1 MAQGLAEPEQVV
13 EVAGIEIETPLG
25 RGGMGAVYLG
35 RQLSLDREV
44 AVKVLASELADD
56 PQFWSVSNA
65 KRVSWRGCG
74 IRISSRCMISSA
86 RRMARRS

>member
-1 MAQGLAEPEQVV
+1 MAQGLSAEEDVI

-56 PQFWSVSNA
+56 PLFLERLEREA
-65 KRVSWRGCG
+65 RV
-74 IRISSRCMISSA
+74 
-86 RRMARRS
+86 MARPA